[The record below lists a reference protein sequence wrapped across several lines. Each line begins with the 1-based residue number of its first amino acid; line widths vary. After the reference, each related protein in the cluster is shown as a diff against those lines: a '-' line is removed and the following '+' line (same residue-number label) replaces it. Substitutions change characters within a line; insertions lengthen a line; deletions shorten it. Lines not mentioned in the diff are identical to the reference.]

1 VLNQIEEHINL
12 EIKLFIIIEMMIL
25 KEVHQENSINL
36 LIKNIIIYQMLILMA
51 QNLIVLDLIQ
61 KEVQQIL

>member
-25 KEVHQENSINL
+25 KEVHQENSITL

-51 QNLIVLDLIQ
+51 QNLIVLNLKQ